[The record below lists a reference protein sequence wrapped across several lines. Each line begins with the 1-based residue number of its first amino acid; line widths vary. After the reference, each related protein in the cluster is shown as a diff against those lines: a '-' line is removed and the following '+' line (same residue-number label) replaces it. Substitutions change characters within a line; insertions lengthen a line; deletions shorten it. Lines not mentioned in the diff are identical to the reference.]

1 MSGSDVL
8 RLATRGSPQAM
19 AQSTAVADAVGRAT
33 GTTVTLVPVETQ
45 GDRTQSANVSL
56 HQIGGQGVFV
66 KEIQQAVLDGRADLA
81 VHSAKDLPSTTEPG
95 LVLAA
100 FLERRD
106 TRDALIGSSLD
117 ALAEGATVATGSVRR
132 RAQLGGERP
141 DLRFAELRGNIGTRL
156 EKVPEGG
163 AIVMAVAALQILEL
177 TDRIDQTLDPGVF
190 VPAVGQGC
198 VAVEVRADDQRT
210 RSAVAAID
218 HGATRRAVEIERAFL
233 AELGAGCSSPVGAHV
248 SGAVLTAFLGTESAL
263 GGVRRSIGLSA
274 DVTDSRG
281 TEPASGDDLA
291 RAVALARDLLVATG
305 G

>member
-1 MSGSDVL
+1 
-8 RLATRGSPQAM
+8 M
-19 AQSTAVADAVGRAT
+19 AQSTAVADAVERAT
-33 GTTVTLVPVETQ
+33 GTAVALVPVETQ

-106 TRDALIGSSLD
+106 PRDALIGSSLD

-177 TDRIDQTLDPGVF
+177 TDRIGQTLDPDVF

-198 VAVEVRADDQRT
+198 VAVEVRADDDRT

-218 HGATRRAVEIERAFL
+218 HGATRCAGEIERAFL

-248 SGAVLTAFLGTESAL
+248 SGAVLTAFLGTESAV
-263 GGVRRSIGLSA
+263 GGVRQSIDLSA
-274 DVTDSRG
+274 DVADPRG
-281 TEPASGDDLA
+281 TEPASPDDLA
-291 RAVALARDLLVATG
+291 RAVALAQDLLSATG

>member
-106 TRDALIGSSLD
+106 PRDALIGSSLD